1 MYPPAPYYLWRM
13 LGSRQQVQ
21 SDNNTSKV
29 NADDNAI
36 AIEDDHDDNNVL
48 CPHR

>member
-1 MYPPAPYYLWRM
+1 MTDAW
-13 LGSRQQVQ
+13 QQVQ

-36 AIEDDHDDNNVL
+36 AIEDDHHHHNHNVL
-48 CPHR
+48 YPHR